1 MLQVLPTTSPIKKL
15 DAMATQL
22 VASLNLDQALPI
34 TTEALRGACSARW
47 RNVLEG
53 QPQAG
58 RWWRELSLAAP
69 DGIDTKATFGWID
82 DSKTVVS
89 VHVENV
95 IMNVRANCIPT
106 RSFPK
111 RQRDPN
117 CRVCGRTDESIT
129 HLLTSCVA
137 LQHAEYLHRHNAVAK
152 VIYSNALELLGF
164 KMQEEYWTW
173 TRPPSMTHGEK
184 RVLWDQNIP
193 TPRRVEHSRPDLL
206 IRNGKRIVVC
216 EIGVTSDSNVVQ
228 KEREKKLRYQP
239 LLRELQQLHPDC
251 TIQLL

>member
-1 MLQVLPTTSPIKKL
+1 
-15 DAMATQL
+15 
-22 VASLNLDQALPI
+22 
-34 TTEALRGACSARW
+34 
-47 RNVLEG
+47 
-53 QPQAG
+53 
-58 RWWRELSLAAP
+58 
-69 DGIDTKATFGWID
+69 
-82 DSKTVVS
+82 
-89 VHVENV
+89 
-95 IMNVRANCIPT
+95 MNVRANCIPT

-251 TIQLL
+251 TIQLLVVVIGVTGAITKQLVRGVREAGLDCSIVSKMQRAAATHSAHLLLRILYSRKLLAVE